1 MLDPAAIPEAQNYRR
16 PHMSEYPRLTKALR
30 WLTYSVLLG
39 AALGLY
45 GRWQYHRGFDTGA
58 DTAICAFAIGI
69 EGPGAVRTSEACRNI
84 RDRNYVIDGF
94 DPKGKSG
101 TSA

>member
-1 MLDPAAIPEAQNYRR
+1 M
-16 PHMSEYPRLTKALR
+16 MSEYPRLTKALR
-30 WLTYSVLLG
+30 WLACSLV
-39 AALGLY
+39 LGLVIGSY

-69 EGPGAVRTSEACRNI
+69 DGPGAVRTSEACGNI

-94 DPKGKSG
+94 EPHGKTG
-101 TSA
+101 KPSA